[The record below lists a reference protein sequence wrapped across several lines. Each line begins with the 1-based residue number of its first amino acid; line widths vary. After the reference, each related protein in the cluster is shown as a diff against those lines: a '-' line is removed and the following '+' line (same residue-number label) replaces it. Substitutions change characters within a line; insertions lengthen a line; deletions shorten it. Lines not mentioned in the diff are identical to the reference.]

1 MKFTIFFRLVVGYLV
16 IFLLA
21 IMVSLYVTS
30 QFKKLEDVTSS
41 ILNINS
47 RVLSNNKKLI
57 DALLSQVQYERKFL
71 ILKDK
76 ALYERFDEAKNDF
89 DRYYNELVSVADSS
103 RVKNLL
109 DSIKQSHQH
118 YQGLFYK
125 EVESL
130 SAGQRYSQ
138 EWYREEKEKAIN
150 ATLEDLKELGTY
162 YDNNTYEKILKLGEA
177 GANARR
183 VAIIITISFLIFGV
197 AISVF
202 ITRSITQPLTVMR
215 KQTREIAKGNYKGDL
230 KLSSPPEIGE
240 LVKDFN
246 FMCNKLKEIDKMK
259 SDFFSNMSHELRT
272 PLTSIKEGINLL
284 FEGIGG
290 EISEKQKRLLIIMK
304 GETKRLIDI
313 VNSLLDLSKMEAG
326 MMTYNFTYS
335 SLNNLIDRALV
346 EVEPLAETK
355 NITIEAEVN
364 KRLPLIKIDSERI
377 LQVLRNLLINAVKFT
392 HARGSIKV
400 SARTVEKAVEVA
412 VSDTGIGI
420 HKEDV
425 DIIFNKFQQATN
437 TSSNPIKGTGL
448 GLAIVKY
455 IINAHGGNIWVES
468 QPGHGSTFTFM
479 LPV

>member
-103 RVKNLL
+103 QAKNLL

-138 EWYREEKEKAIN
+138 DWYREEKEKAIN
-150 ATLEDLKELGTY
+150 ATLKVLKELGTY